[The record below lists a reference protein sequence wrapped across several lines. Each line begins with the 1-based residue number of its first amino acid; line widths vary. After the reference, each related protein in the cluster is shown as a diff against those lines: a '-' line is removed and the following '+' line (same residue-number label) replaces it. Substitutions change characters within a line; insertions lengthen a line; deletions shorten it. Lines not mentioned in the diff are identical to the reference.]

1 MRLDSGASVPQAQV
15 RLFNL
20 TDLRAPPLA
29 ATTDASG
36 HFRLSLDGPASQSAL
51 PDQFELGANYPNPFN
66 PSTIIPYQLPA
77 SMHVRLDVFNLLGQ
91 RIATLVDGEQP
102 AGFHIAAWDAT
113 DAAGRAVGAGVYLYR
128 LSGSRGQVTRRMLLI
143 DGQAGIA
150 AGGPES
156 AARGGGETAPA
167 YGLTVSGPGLVPYVD
182 PAFRLKAGMAPVEVV
197 LETPGPRPSR
207 AKVASG
213 GILGDVDNNGRVD
226 FSDAL
231 LVALY
236 SLDSST
242 VMPNNGDISLGDV
255 NADGQV
261 DLSDAWV
268 IVAYLNDPSDP
279 SLPSGIG
286 EPVSL
291 AVVQLTD
298 NYSGDYTPAW
308 SPDGRRIAFQSD
320 RDGDS
325 EIYVMNAAGSGVT
338 QLTHNGAGDWSP
350 AWSPDGRRIAFNSDR
365 DGDSE
370 IYVMNAAGSGVTQLT
385 HNDAGDHGPAWSPDG
400 QRIAFN
406 SDRDGDH
413 EIYVMNAAG
422 SGVTQLT
429 HHGAWDFA
437 PAWSPDGRRI
447 AFSSLRDGDFEIYL
461 MNAAGSGVTQL
472 THNDAVDWFPAWS
485 PDGRRIAFESDR
497 DGDSEI
503 YVMNAAGSG
512 VTQLTHND
520 DEDWFPAWS
529 PDGQRIAFQSDR
541 DGDHEIYVRTY
552 TVTVTSVSPDLVVQS
567 PWVSDNSLTSGQSF
581 TLRATVRNR
590 GDARSSSTTL
600 HYYRSSNATITTT
613 DTRIG
618 TDPVRALATG
628 ASSTESIPLS
638 APSSAGTYYYGA
650 CVQSVSGESDTNN
663 NCSPG
668 VRVTV
673 TSASP
678 DLVVQSPGVSDNSLT
693 SGQSFILR
701 ATVRNRGDARSS
713 STTLHYYRSSNATI
727 TTRDTRIGTDY
738 VGPLGASRTSA
749 ESIRLS
755 APSSA
760 GTYYYGACVQG
771 VSGESDTNN
780 NCSPGVRVTVEEVTG
795 SPDLIVESVSVS
807 DNTLTPGQSFIL
819 SATVRNQGTGASV
832 ATTLRYYR
840 SSNQTIS
847 TRDTEV
853 GTDHVRALGA
863 SRTSAE
869 SIPLTAPSSEGTY
882 YYGACV
888 QGVSGESDTNNNCSP
903 GVHVEASEPDHGDSR
918 SSATVV
924 AWGSETPGELEA
936 GDVDYFRVEV
946 AESGDLVAFTTGAVD
961 TRGHIEDSS
970 GNVLASD
977 DDGGAGLNFRVRT
990 TVVAST
996 YYIRVTGF
1004 TNGPYT
1010 LHVGSEGLTTQDGF
1024 QIELVFTDDFLSGH
1038 QTMVREAA
1046 DRWEQIITNDLPD
1059 FSHLYFDSTDH
1070 AWWASQQAQH
1080 PWLGD
1085 LLIDGEPLDDLRIY
1099 VGYGDNPDFYGW
1111 AGPFLIRTASNTPI
1125 LGLVSI
1131 DRSAFDFATIRGTLL
1146 HEIGHVLGI
1155 GTLWDNLLG
1164 GEGETRHFTGPRA
1177 RNAFDVAGGWR
1188 YTGPKVPV
1196 EADGYH
1202 WKESVFGNELM
1213 SPSRRLTEEGPVSSI
1228 TTESLS
1234 DLGYQVDSRYADAY
1248 DLPPAGKPAAVRTT
1262 GWRCGVTGPMPYGV
1276 AQPMQR

>member
-1 MRLDSGASVPQAQV
+1 MRLDSGAPVPRAQV

-20 TDLRAPPLA
+20 TDLRAGPLA

-91 RIATLVDGEQP
+91 RIATLVDGDRS

-128 LSGSRGQVTRRMLLI
+128 LSGSEGQVTRRMLLI

-182 PAFRLKAGMAPVEVV
+182 PAFQ
-197 LETPGPRPSR
+197 PRPR
-207 AKVASG
+207 AWPRWRWCSKRRAAR
-213 GILGDVDNNGRVD
+213 LGRRWPRAG
-226 FSDAL
+226 FSATWTTT
-231 LVALY
+231 AGSTSPTPCWWPCTAWTPAP
-236 SLDSST
+236 SL
-242 VMPNNGDISLGDV
+242 PNNGDISLGDV
-255 NADGQV
+255 DADGQV
-261 DLSDAWV
+261 DLSDAWT

-325 EIYVMNAAGSGVT
+325 EIYVMNADGSGVT
-338 QLTHNGAGDWSP
+338 QLTHNGAGDWGP
-350 AWSPDGRRIAFNSDR
+350 AWSPDGRRIAFQSDR

-385 HNDAGDHGPAWSPDG
+385 HIDAGDYGPAWSPDG

-429 HHGAWDFA
+429 HHGAWDFS

-447 AFSSLRDGDFEIYL
+447 AFSSLRDGDFEIYV
-461 MNAAGSGVTQL
+461 MNADGSGVTQL

-503 YVMNAAGSG
+503 YVMNADGSG

-529 PDGQRIAFQSDR
+529 SDGQRIAFGSNR

-552 TVTVTSVSPDLVVQS
+552 TVTVTSPSPDLVVQS
-567 PWVSDNSLTSGQSF
+567 PWVSDNSLTPGQSF

-650 CVQSVSGESDTNN
+650 CVQGVSGESNTGN
-663 NCSPG
+663 NCSAG

-673 TSASP
+673 TSANP
-678 DLVVQSPGVSDNSLT
+678 DLVVQSPWVSDNTLT
-693 SGQSFILR
+693 TGQSFTLR

-713 STTLHYYRSSNATI
+713 STTLRYYRSSNATI
-727 TTRDTRIGTDY
+727 TTTDTRIGTDA
-738 VGPLGASRTSA
+738 VSALSASATSV
-749 ESIRLS
+749 ESITLR

-771 VSGESDTNN
+771 VSGESNTGN
-780 NCSPGVRVTVEEVTG
+780 NCSAGVRVTVTSA
-795 SPDLIVESVSVS
+795 SPDLVVQSPWVSDNTLTTGQSFTLRATVRNRGDARSSSTTLRYYRSSNATITTTDTRIGTDAVSALSASATSVESITLRAPSSAGTYYYGACVQGVSGESSTGNNCSAGVRVTVTSASPDLVVQSVSVS
-807 DNTLTPGQSFIL
+807 DNTLTPGQSFTL
-819 SATVRNQGTGASV
+819 SATVRNQGPGASV
-832 ATTLRYYR
+832 ATTLRWYR

-853 GTDHVRALGA
+853 GTDPVRALATGA
-863 SRTSAE
+863 SSTE
-869 SIPLTAPSSEGTY
+869 SIPLTAPSSAGTY

-888 QGVSGESDTNNNCSP
+888 QSVSGESDTNNCSRGVLVEVEVP
-903 GVHVEASEPDHGDSR
+903 PPDPDTFASLSPDPDTFAFVPDGTWHPFTLSANTTVDVIVNATRYSDRALEIDAGDKPGHTYCGSEVPRRQGAEPFPWRHGLAGRLPRGVHRHCPRGFARPQQLPPLQRHR
-918 SSATVV
+918 
-924 AWGSETPGELEA
+924 GS
-936 GDVDYFRVEV
+936 
-946 AESGDLVAFTTGAVD
+946 GAP
-961 TRGHIEDSS
+961 EK
-970 GNVLASD
+970 
-977 DDGGAGLNFRVRT
+977 
-990 TVVAST
+990 
-996 YYIRVTGF
+996 
-1004 TNGPYT
+1004 GP
-1010 LHVGSEGLTTQDGF
+1010 
-1024 QIELVFTDDFLSGH
+1024 
-1038 QTMVREAA
+1038 
-1046 DRWEQIITNDLPD
+1046 LPD
-1059 FSHLYFDSTDH
+1059 R
-1070 AWWASQQAQH
+1070 
-1080 PWLGD
+1080 PC
-1085 LLIDGEPLDDLRIY
+1085 
-1099 VGYGDNPDFYGW
+1099 
-1111 AGPFLIRTASNTPI
+1111 
-1125 LGLVSI
+1125 
-1131 DRSAFDFATIRGTLL
+1131 L
-1146 HEIGHVLGI
+1146 HG
-1155 GTLWDNLLG
+1155 
-1164 GEGETRHFTGPRA
+1164 
-1177 RNAFDVAGGWR
+1177 
-1188 YTGPKVPV
+1188 
-1196 EADGYH
+1196 
-1202 WKESVFGNELM
+1202 
-1213 SPSRRLTEEGPVSSI
+1213 
-1228 TTESLS
+1228 
-1234 DLGYQVDSRYADAY
+1234 
-1248 DLPPAGKPAAVRTT
+1248 
-1262 GWRCGVTGPMPYGV
+1262 
-1276 AQPMQR
+1276 